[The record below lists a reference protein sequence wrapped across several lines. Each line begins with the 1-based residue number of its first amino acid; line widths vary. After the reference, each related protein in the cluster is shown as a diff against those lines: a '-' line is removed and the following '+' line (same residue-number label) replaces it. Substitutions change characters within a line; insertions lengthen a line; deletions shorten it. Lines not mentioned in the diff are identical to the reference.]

1 MKTKKGL
8 YSDIENSIRC
18 NHDYDDVPSISA
30 YDLNE
35 ISEPY
40 SNWIDENTLAV

>member
-18 NHDYDDVPSISA
+18 NHDYDVPSISA